1 MFSQTKTAFLLTH
14 FFITVAKRLYSTAP
28 NRSRGRQLEGGERK
42 LLDCCGRTDPP
53 PPPPLKNMSFEDDSA
68 EDNSNDNDNDRVPK
82 RHRSTDV
89 DDAAESDGD
98 L

>member
-1 MFSQTKTAFLLTH
+1 VK
-14 FFITVAKRLYSTAP
+14 
-28 NRSRGRQLEGGERK
+28 
-42 LLDCCGRTDPP
+42 DPQKELQE
-53 PPPPLKNMSFEDDSA
+53 LKDSLARESGDEDDSA